1 MPLRYANLVLR
12 ARVTHSHSSS
22 FYLDGRRSSG
32 GRFTPEALFYG
43 SKVRHC
49 SVVTHSVLTIVSSSS
64 TQSIFSPDASPWDNI
79 FEDVKSAAVN
89 TQPVTANV
97 RSLKYNPVGRVEGSK
112 PPRSMSMT
120 QREAQTIGEMFN
132 SIFNADTAVREQ
144 SGAGVGQ
151 HTPTMNALF
160 NRIRG
165 ARRPRWTS
173 EVDEELDRKK
183 EEMELC
189 ETDLQLL
196 EWAMREVF
204 GESRRYEE
212 EARLVLEKR
221 GDESPDATTSP
232 SVRKL
237 GALQLQPA
245 FYPHLLGA
253 LMRTFRDKYKNPHLT
268 LAMFEHARTL
278 SVASFVYGCTT
289 PAYNELIETRW
300 QCFRDLR
307 GVCDDLE
314 EMRVNGIE
322 MDNRTRLLAET
333 IRREVGERTLWQE
346 ESSIGSGEV
355 WEMVGRLERLAV
367 HKRTRQAD
375 EQKKK
380 RERAVTRKR
389 KWSSDAETWKVKAMD
404 MSSRDN
410 WAFDKWTGPARTEK
424 MRMRN

>member
-1 MPLRYANLVLR
+1 MFAVHSF
-12 ARVTHSHSSS
+12 ARVCPCVS
-22 FYLDGRRSSG
+22 GRCLSASLSTVEGVLAAGIRQRHYSTG
-32 GRFTPEALFYG
+32 PTG
-43 SKVRHC
+43 S
-49 SVVTHSVLTIVSSSS
+49 TE
-64 TQSIFSPDASPWDNI
+64 SIFSREASPWDNI
-79 FEDVKSAAVN
+79 FEDVKSSAIT
-89 TQPVTANV
+89 TQPSIANT
-97 RSLKYNPVGRVEGSK
+97 RSLKYHPVGRVEGAK
-112 PPRSMSMT
+112 APRSVAMT
-120 QREAQTIGEMFN
+120 QRESQTFADMFN
-132 SIFNADTAVREQ
+132 TIFEANAAAGSQSTA
-144 SGAGVGQ
+144 GIGQ
-151 HTPTMNALF
+151 HSSSMNTLL

-165 ARRPRWTS
+165 TKRPRWIS

-212 EARLVLEKR
+212 EARLAMETTE
-221 GDESPDATTSP
+221 GDSPDAKTSP
-232 SVRKL
+232 SARKL

-245 FYPHLLGA
+245 FYPHLLAA
-253 LMRTFRDKYKNPHLT
+253 LMRTFRDKYRNPHLT
-268 LAMFEHARTL
+268 LAIFEHARTL

-307 GVCDDLE
+307 GVCDALE
-314 EMRVNGIE
+314 EMRVDGID

-346 ESSIGSGEV
+346 ESLVGSGEV

-375 EQKKK
+375 QQKKK
-380 RERAVTRKR
+380 REKVTTRKR
-389 KWSSDAETWKVKAMD
+389 RWSSDAETWKVKAMD
-404 MSSRDN
+404 MSTRDS
-410 WAFDKWTGPARTEK
+410 WAFDKWTGPARSGPGK